1 MRLLNSTLLKSFLC
15 LMFVLPTAVKPLV
28 ADEKRPNIIFVM
40 SDDLGYG
47 DLGCYGQKVIRTPHL
62 DQMAKEGMRFTD
74 FYTGNTVCRPSR
86 LVLWTG
92 QHAGHTAI
100 NSNAGYVLK
109 PKDVT
114 VAKLLKKAGY
124 QTGGVG
130 KWSLG
135 NTENSGHP
143 NRQGFDF
150 WFGYLDQGAAHNY
163 YPEFLWRNDEK
174 VTLAGNKLGNNKRV
188 SVVRKTYSHDVMTDE
203 AFGFIR
209 RSASAGKPFLLHI
222 HWTIPHANNE
232 GGRATGNGME
242 VPDYGP
248 YADQDWPGPEKG
260 QAAMITRMDRD
271 MGRLFDLLKEL
282 KIDENTLVLFTSDNG
297 PHQEGG
303 HKVEFFDSNGPL
315 RGYKRDL
322 YEGGIRVPLIARWP
336 GQVKAGTVSDHAA
349 AFWDFL
355 PTACELAGIEPPE
368 TTDGIS
374 FLPELK
380 GQKQQDHEYLFWA
393 YRDKRAVRFG
403 NWKAVRNGKNKPPEL
418 YNLVTDISENNDVA
432 DLHPELAKQAEEFI
446 SQAEQ

>member
-1 MRLLNSTLLKSFLC
+1 MRPIHASM
-15 LMFVLPTAVKPLV
+15 LMIAKCSILTFMFGPGMLT
-28 ADEKRPNIIFVM
+28 ADEPVPNIIFVM
-40 SDDLGYG
+40 CDDLGYG
-47 DLGCYGQKVIRTPHL
+47 DLGCYDQKVIRTPHL

-74 FYTGNTVCRPSR
+74 FYAGNTVCRPSR

-92 QHAGHTAI
+92 QHAGHAAI
-100 NSNAGYVLK
+100 NSNAAYVLK
-109 PKDVT
+109 PSDMT

-130 KWSLG
+130 KWALG
-135 NTENSGHP
+135 NTQNSGHP

-163 YPEFLWRNDEK
+163 YPEFLWRNEEK
-174 VTLAGNKLGNNKRV
+174 VTLPGNKVGDKKRV
-188 SVVRKTYSHDVMTDE
+188 SIVRETYSHDLMTDE

-209 RSASAGKPFLLHI
+209 RSAKFDKPFLLHI

-232 GGRATGNGME
+232 GGRATGDGME
-242 VPDYGP
+242 VPDHGQ
-248 YADQDWPGPEKG
+248 YADRDWPDPEKG
-260 QAAMITRMDRD
+260 QAAMISRMDRD

-282 KIDENTLVLFTSDNG
+282 KIDESTLVLFTSDNG

-303 HKVEFFDSNGPL
+303 HKHEFFDANGPL

-336 GQVKAGTVSDHAA
+336 GKVRAGTVSDHAS

-355 PTACELAGIEPPE
+355 PTACDLAGIESPE
-368 TTDGIS
+368 NTDGIS
-374 FLPELK
+374 FLPELL
-380 GQKQQDHEYLFWA
+380 GQEQKEHEFLFWA

-403 NWKAVRNGKNKPPEL
+403 NWKGVRAGKKKSLEL
-418 YNLVTDISENNDVA
+418 YNLVTDISESNNVS
-432 DLHPELAKQAEEFI
+432 DLHPELVE
-446 SQAEQ
+446 QAEQFIGRSEK